1 MTWQAPHRG
10 KLVTAARILALSS
23 LYTGLGM
30 LGMAISPL
38 GGFATLV
45 WPSAG
50 VAVGALLLGGYRLW
64 PGVALGALV
73 TNLWQGA
80 PPLVACGIALGN
92 TLEALGGALAVRSL
106 PGFRRT
112 LERFKDVVGLAVLAA
127 MASPVIGATL
137 GVASLVLG
145 GLLAPAAF
153 ARTWTTWWAGDLV
166 GILVIAPVW
175 LTWSQTPRLTS
186 RSARL
191 PETILLGVVL
201 IIAALLIFA
210 ERADVLARN
219 PVLNPY
225 LLFLP
230 LIWAALRHGVRGA
243 ATGVLLVAVF
253 AVVGTYMGRG
263 ELAREDPASS
273 LVTLHVFLVATS
285 LATLA
290 LGAVVSEREH
300 SREQL
305 DESESR
311 FRSVLDGTR
320 DAVYVKDTLGR
331 YVIMNAPGARLIGM
345 PPEEITGKDDFA
357 LFSEEEAKALRG
369 LDREVARTGLPL
381 ESNEHLTI
389 AGQKRIY
396 HTTKTPYRDQKGS
409 LLGVIG
415 ISRDI
420 TERLRIDRELQK
432 LEERK
437 LVEKELRELEE
448 RQRLAVEAAN
458 LGTWFRDLKTD
469 ELVLSPTNRL
479 IHGIGV
485 DEPMSHERLLQ
496 SVHPDDRQGLERKLR
511 RAIDERESY
520 RHEYRAVWPD
530 GSVHW
535 ISGLGSA
542 FYDDAGAP
550 ERILGVSM
558 DITAQKRAEQKHA
571 DLLVRER
578 AARAEAQAAA
588 SAKDEFLAVLSHE
601 LRTPLQSMLGWTQML
616 KEKRVDEPMAHKGL
630 ETIERNIRTQT
641 QLIEDL
647 LDISRIV
654 AGTIRVDRQP
664 MALGPVIDSALAAVV
679 RAAQAKSIHV
689 EATIDPDVG
698 ELHGDPERLEQV
710 ISNLLS
716 NALKFTPAG
725 GRVSVR
731 LDRRGGAAR
740 LVVEDNGR
748 GISAEFL
755 PHVFERFR
763 QADSTPRRSHGGL
776 GLGLSIVRHLV
787 ELHGGEVKAESPGEG
802 RGATFTVTLPL
813 AEARARAL
821 APKSRRAAR
830 PATGSP
836 TALAGVRVLVVDDD
850 RDACELLE
858 MGLRESGASVRAVHS
873 VRDALEALESFRPDL
888 LLSDIA
894 MPEEDGYS
902 LIRRVR
908 ARESA
913 AGDRVPAI
921 ALTAFASQAD
931 RDQALALG
939 FDEHLAKPTSPS
951 DLSRTVERL
960 LRVPGASPPSA
971 A

>member
-1 MTWQAPHRG
+1 MTRQEPHRG
-10 KLVTAARILALSS
+10 KVVAAAQILALSS
-23 LYTGLGM
+23 LYIGLSR
-30 LGMAISPL
+30 LGMAISPV
-38 GGFATLV
+38 GGFATFV
-45 WPSAG
+45 WPSTGLAL
-50 VAVGALLLGGYRLW
+50 AALLIGGYRLW
-64 PGVALGALV
+64 PGVALGAFGAS
-73 TNLWQGA
+73 LWHGA
-80 PPLVACGIALGN
+80 PPLVACGVAVGN
-92 TLEALGGALAVRSL
+92 TLEVLVGARALRSL
-106 PGFRRT
+106 PGFRSS
-112 LERFKDVVGLAVLAA
+112 LERFQDVVGLAVITAVL
-127 MASPVIGATL
+127 SPVLAVTL
-137 GVASLVLG
+137 GVTSLLLG
-145 GLLAPAAF
+145 GLIAPAAF
-153 ARTWTTWWAGDLV
+153 SRTWITWWAAHLV
-166 GILVIAPVW
+166 GCLIVAPAL
-175 LTWSQTPRLTS
+175 LTWAEKPRLKL
-186 RSARL
+186 RPAKLVEAAALGAVLIVAARL
-191 PETILLGVVL
+191 
-201 IIAALLIFA
+201 IFGQQT
-210 ERADVLARN
+210 DIVARN

-243 ATGVLLVAVF
+243 ATSVLIVAVF
-253 AVVGTYMGRG
+253 AVVGTCTGHG
-263 ELAREDPASS
+263 QLVRENPANS

-290 LGAVVSEREH
+290 LGAVVSERER
-300 SREQL
+300 SRAQL
-305 DESESR
+305 DESESLL
-311 FRSVLDGTR
+311 RSVLDGTR
-320 DAVYVKDTLGR
+320 DTVYVKDTLGR
-331 YVIMNAPGARLIGM
+331 YVIMNVPGSRLIGL

-357 LFSEEEAKALRG
+357 LFSEKEANALREI
-369 LDREVARTGLPL
+369 DREVARTGLPL

-396 HTTKTPYRDQKGS
+396 HTTKTPYRDQEGN

-420 TERLRIDRELQK
+420 TERLRVDRELQK

-458 LGTWFRDLKTD
+458 LGTWFRDLKND

-479 IHGIGV
+479 IHGIGA
-485 DEPMSHERLLQ
+485 DEPMSPERLLR
-496 SVHPDDRQGLERKLR
+496 SVHPEDREALNRTIA
-511 RAIDERESY
+511 RAIDERASY
-520 RHEYRAVWPD
+520 RSEYRAVWPD

-550 ERILGVSM
+550 ERMLGVAM

-664 MALGPVIDSALAAVV
+664 MDLGPVIDSALAAVV
-679 RAAQAKSIHV
+679 LPAKAKSIRV
-689 EATIDPDVG
+689 EAKIDPHVG
-698 ELHGDPERLEQV
+698 ELNGDPERLEQV

-716 NALKFTPAG
+716 NALKFTPPG

-731 LDRRGGAAR
+731 LDRRGAAAR
-740 LVVEDNGR
+740 LVIEDSGR

-763 QADSTPRRSHGGL
+763 QADSTARRSHGGL

-787 ELHGGEVKAESPGEG
+787 ELHGGEVIAESPGED

-813 AEARARAL
+813 LEGEKRTLAPRSRKTARAAAGIPAAL
-821 APKSRRAAR
+821 S
-830 PATGSP
+830 
-836 TALAGVRVLVVDDD
+836 GVRVLVVDDD
-850 RDACELLE
+850 HDACELLE
-858 MGLRESGASVRAVHS
+858 LGLRESGASVRAVHS

-902 LIRRVR
+902 LIRRIR

-913 AGDRVPAI
+913 AGDHVPAI

-931 RDQALALG
+931 REQALALG

-951 DLSRTVERL
+951 DLSRTVARL

>member
-1 MTWQAPHRG
+1 MTRKEPHRG
-10 KLVTAARILALSS
+10 KLVIAAQILALSS
-23 LYTGLGM
+23 VYVGLGK
-30 LGMAISPL
+30 LGMALSPL
-38 GGFATLV
+38 GGFATLI

-50 VAVGALLLGGYRLW
+50 VAFAALLLGGYRLW

-73 TNLWQGA
+73 VNCWHGA
-80 PPLVACGIALGN
+80 PPLVAGGIALGN
-92 TLEALGGALAVRSL
+92 TLEALAGALAVRSL
-106 PGFRRT
+106 PGFRAS
-112 LERFKDVVGLAVLAA
+112 LERFKDVVGLAAIAA
-127 MASPVIGATL
+127 VASPVLGATL
-137 GVASLVLG
+137 GVASHGLG
-145 GLLAPAAF
+145 GLVAPGDLA
-153 ARTWTTWWAGDLV
+153 RIWTTWWAGDLV
-166 GILVIAPVW
+166 GILIVAPAW
-175 LTWSQTPRLTS
+175 LTWAQAPRLTP
-186 RSARL
+186 RPAKL
-191 PETILLGVVL
+191 LETILLGVVL
-201 IIAALLIFA
+201 VGASLLIFG
-210 ERADVLARN
+210 ERSDILARN

-230 LIWAALRHGVRGA
+230 LIWAALRHGARGA
-243 ATGVLLVAVF
+243 ATGVLLVACF
-253 AVVGTYMGRG
+253 AVVGTYVGRG
-263 ELAREDPASS
+263 ELARGDPASS
-273 LVTLHVFLVATS
+273 LITLHVFLLATS

-300 SREQL
+300 SRAQL

-331 YVIMNAPGARLIGM
+331 YVIMNAPGSRLIGL
-345 PPEEITGKDDFA
+345 PPEEVTGKDDFA
-357 LFSEEEAKALRG
+357 LFSEEEANALRA
-369 LDREVARTGLPL
+369 LDREVARTGLPH

-396 HTTKTPYRDQKGS
+396 HTTKTPYRDQKGN

-432 LEERK
+432 FEERR

-458 LGTWFRDLKTD
+458 LGTWFRDLKSD

-479 IHGIGV
+479 IHGIGADV
-485 DEPMSHERLLQ
+485 PMSPERLLL
-496 SVHPDDRQGLERKLR
+496 SVHPEDREALNRTIA
-511 RAIDERESY
+511 RAITERTSY
-520 RHEYRAVWPD
+520 RSEYRAVWPD

-535 ISGLGSA
+535 ISGHGSA
-542 FYDDAGAP
+542 FYDDAGVP
-550 ERILGVSM
+550 ERMLGVNM

-571 DLLVRER
+571 DLLLRER

-664 MALGPVIDSALAAVV
+664 MSLGPVIDSALAAVV
-679 RAAQAKSIHV
+679 TSARAKSIHV
-689 EATIDPDVG
+689 EATIDPRVG
-698 ELHGDPERLEQV
+698 ELNGDPERLEQV

-716 NALKFTPAG
+716 NALKFTPPG

-731 LDRRGGAAR
+731 LDRRGAAAR
-740 LVVEDNGR
+740 LVVEDSGR

-763 QADSTPRRSHGGL
+763 QADSTARRSHGGL

-787 ELHGGEVKAESPGEG
+787 ELHGGEVIAESPGEG

-813 AEARARAL
+813 AEGESRTV
-821 APKSRRAAR
+821 APKSRKTARAA
-830 PATGSP
+830 AGSP
-836 TALAGVRVLVVDDD
+836 TELTGVRVLVVDDD

-858 MGLRESGASVRAVHS
+858 LGLRESGASVRAVHS
-873 VRDALEALESFRPDL
+873 VRDALDALESFHPDL

-908 ARESA
+908 AREAA

-931 RDQALALG
+931 REQALALG

-951 DLSRTVERL
+951 DLSRTVARL